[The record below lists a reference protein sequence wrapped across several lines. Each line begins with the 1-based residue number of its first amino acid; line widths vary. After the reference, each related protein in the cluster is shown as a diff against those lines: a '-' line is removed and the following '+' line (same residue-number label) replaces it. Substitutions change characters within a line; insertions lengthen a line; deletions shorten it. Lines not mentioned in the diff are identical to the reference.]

1 MVKQGKKNKIAL
13 VGYTLADGG
22 LERAFASL
30 SQVLSDSDFEV
41 HVIILENKVAYSYCG
56 TLVNLGMYS
65 KFQKY
70 FKLRKYLRK
79 LQFDHIIDFR
89 YRINSWMEL
98 AFLYYIYYSF
108 RIIYTIHSSK
118 LEHYLTSKRW
128 IAKQIFSKV
137 YKIVSVSVEM
147 NNKIRKQ
154 FNFENGIVIPNSIS
168 LIKED
173 CENTDPKIQYKYC
186 IAVGRLTAMKQF
198 DKLIETYCNSDLP
211 KKEIY
216 LLILGDGEESERL
229 RVQIQKSAYSNY
241 VHLLGFK
248 ENILFYTK
256 EALFLI
262 LTSKYEGFPM
272 VILEALSVGTPA
284 ISFDCENGPSEMI
297 VDERNGLLVENQNF
311 IALKVAMNRMVNEA
325 LLYNT
330 CQNNAKASVN
340 KFSSENICNKWID
353 LLNNKIN

>member
-22 LERAFASL
+22 LERVFASL

-70 FKLRKYLRK
+70 FKLRKYLYK
-79 LQFDHIIDFR
+79 HQFDHIIDFR

-98 AFLYYIYYSF
+98 AFLYYVYSSF
-108 RIIYTIHSSK
+108 KIIYTIHSSK

-128 IAKQIFSKV
+128 VAKQIFSKV

-154 FNFENGIVIPNSIS
+154 FNFEKGIVIPNSIS
-168 LIKED
+168 LMKVNY
-173 CENTDPKIQYKYC
+173 ENTDPKIQFKYC
-186 IAVGRLTAMKQF
+186 IAIGRLVAMKQF
-198 DKLIETYCNSDLP
+198 DKLIQTYCNSDLP
-211 KKEIY
+211 RKEIH
-216 LLILGDGEESERL
+216 LVILGDGEESERL

-241 VHLLGFK
+241 IHLLGFK
-248 ENILFYTK
+248 ENIFLYTK
-256 EALFLI
+256 EAIFLI
-262 LTSKYEGFPM
+262 LTSQYEGFGM

-297 VDERNGLLVENQNF
+297 EDERNGLLVENQNF
-311 IALKVAMNRMVNEA
+311 EALKAAMNRMINEA
-325 LLYNT
+325 PLYRT
-330 CQNNAKASVN
+330 CQNNAKTSVT
-340 KFSSENICNKWID
+340 KFSSENICKKWID
-353 LLNNKIN
+353 LLYHKTN